1 MKKEATMLV
10 TRFDP
15 FAEIRELE
23 KRLLGAVDL
32 PAKDEKEVVNAFVPS
47 VNTREDENAYV
58 VEVDLPGV
66 KKEDI
71 KVNIDHEK
79 RTLTISGERK
89 FKEEVKKDDY
99 YKIESSYGKFMRTF
113 SLPENVDV
121 ENIDAKTEDGVLHI
135 TLPKV
140 KKEEK
145 EIKEI
150 PVK

>member
-1 MKKEATMLV
+1 
-10 TRFDP
+10 
-15 FAEIRELE
+15 
-23 KRLLGAVDL
+23 
-32 PAKDEKEVVNAFVPS
+32 VVNAFVPS
-47 VNTREDENAYV
+47 VNTREDESAYV

-71 KVNIDHEK
+71 KVNIDPEK

-89 FKEEVKKDDY
+89 FKEEVKKEDY

-113 SLPENVDV
+113 SLPENVDLD
-121 ENIDAKTEDGVLHI
+121 NIDAKTEEGVLHI

-140 KKEEK
+140 KQEEK
-145 EIKEI
+145 EVKEI

>member
-1 MKKEATMLV
+1 MKKEAKMLI

-15 FAEIRELE
+15 FSEIRELE
-23 KRLLGAVDL
+23 KRLLGAVEV
-32 PAKDEKEVVNAFVPS
+32 PTKAEKEVVNAFVPT

-58 VEVDLPGV
+58 VEIDLPGV

-71 KVNIDHEK
+71 KVNIDQEK
-79 RTLTISGERK
+79 RTLTVSGERK
-89 FKEEVKKDDY
+89 FKEEVKKEDY
-99 YKIESSYGKFMRTF
+99 YKIESSYGKFLRTF
-113 SLPENVDV
+113 SLPENVDA
-121 ENIDAKTEDGVLHI
+121 ENIDAKTEVGVLHI

-145 EIKEI
+145 EVKEI

>member
-1 MKKEATMLV
+1 MLV

-23 KRLLGAVDL
+23 KRLLSAVSVPTATESD
-32 PAKDEKEVVNAFVPS
+32 KEVVNAFVPS
-47 VNTREDENAYV
+47 VNTREDENNYL
-58 VEVDLPGV
+58 VETDLLGV

-71 KVNIDHEK
+71 KVNIDPEK

-89 FKEEVKKDDY
+89 FKEEVKKEDY

-113 SLPENVDV
+113 SLPENVDL
-121 ENIDAKTEDGVLHI
+121 ENIDAKTVEGVLHI
-135 TLPKV
+135 TLPKI
-140 KKEEK
+140 KKEEA

-150 PVK
+150 PIK

>member
-1 MKKEATMLV
+1 MMV

-23 KRLLGAVDL
+23 KRLLNAVAV
-32 PAKDEKEVVNAFVPS
+32 PAEQDKEVVNAFVPS
-47 VNTREDENAYV
+47 VNTREDENAYI

-71 KVNIDHEK
+71 KVNIDPEK

-89 FKEEVKKDDY
+89 FKEEVKKEDY
-99 YKIESSYGKFMRTF
+99 YKIESAYGKFMRTF

-121 ENIDAKTEDGVLHI
+121 EHIDAKTEEGVLHI

-140 KKEEK
+140 KKEET
-145 EIKEI
+145 EVKEI

>member
-1 MKKEATMLV
+1 MMV

-23 KRLLGAVDL
+23 KRLLGAMSL
-32 PAKDEKEVVNAFVPS
+32 PAGATEGEKEVVNAFVPA

-58 VEVDLPGV
+58 VEIDIPGV

-71 KVNIDHEK
+71 KVNIDPEK
-79 RTLTISGERK
+79 GTLTVSGERK
-89 FKEEVKKDDY
+89 FKEEVKKEDY

-113 SLPENVDV
+113 SLPENVDSD
-121 ENIDAKTEDGVLHI
+121 NIDAKTEDGVLVI

-145 EIKEI
+145 EVKEI
-150 PVK
+150 PIK

>member
-1 MKKEATMLV
+1 MLV

-23 KRLLGAVDL
+23 KRLLSAVSAPTAAESD
-32 PAKDEKEVVNAFVPS
+32 KEVVNAFVPS
-47 VNTREDENAYV
+47 VNTREDENNYM
-58 VEVDLPGV
+58 VEIDLPGV

-71 KVNIDHEK
+71 KVNIDPEK

-89 FKEEVKKDDY
+89 FKEEVKKEDY

-113 SLPENVDV
+113 SLPENVDL
-121 ENIDAKTEDGVLHI
+121 ENIDAKTVEGVLHI
-135 TLPKV
+135 TLPKI
-140 KKEEK
+140 KKEEA

-150 PVK
+150 PIK

>member
-1 MKKEATMLV
+1 MLV

-23 KRLLGAVDL
+23 KRLLGAVDV
-32 PAKDEKEVVNAFVPS
+32 PTKEDKEVVNAFLPS

-71 KVNIDHEK
+71 KVNIDPEK

-89 FKEEVKKDDY
+89 FKEEVKKEDY

-113 SLPENVDV
+113 SLPENVDADH
-121 ENIDAKTEDGVLHI
+121 IDAKTEDGVLQI
-135 TLPKV
+135 TLPKL

-145 EIKEI
+145 EVKEI

>member
-1 MKKEATMLV
+1 MLV

-23 KRLLGAVDL
+23 KRLLSAVNVPSATESD
-32 PAKDEKEVVNAFVPS
+32 KEVVNAFVPS
-47 VNTREDENAYV
+47 VNTREDANNYM
-58 VEVDLPGV
+58 VEIDLPGV

-71 KVNIDHEK
+71 KVNIDPEK

-89 FKEEVKKDDY
+89 FKEEIKKEDY
-99 YKIESSYGKFMRTF
+99 YKIESSYGKFVRTF
-113 SLPENVDV
+113 SLPENVDL
-121 ENIDAKTEDGVLHI
+121 ENIDAKTEEGVLHI
-135 TLPKV
+135 TLPKI
-140 KKEEK
+140 KKEET

>member
-1 MKKEATMLV
+1 MLV

-15 FAEIRELE
+15 FSEIRELE
-23 KRLLGAVDL
+23 KRLLGAVEV
-32 PAKDEKEVVNAFVPS
+32 PAKGEKEVVNAFLPT

-71 KVNIDHEK
+71 KVNIDQEK
-79 RTLTISGERK
+79 RTLSISGERK
-89 FKEEVKKDDY
+89 FKDEVKKDDY

-113 SLPENVDV
+113 SLPENVDA

-135 TLPKV
+135 TLPKI

>member
-1 MKKEATMLV
+1 MLI

-15 FAEIRELE
+15 FSEIRELE
-23 KRLLGAVDL
+23 KRLLGAVEV
-32 PAKDEKEVVNAFVPS
+32 PAKGEKEVVNAFVPT

-71 KVNIDHEK
+71 KVNIDQEK
-79 RTLTISGERK
+79 RTLTVSGERK
-89 FKEEVKKDDY
+89 FKEEVKKEDY

-113 SLPENVDV
+113 SLPENVDA

-145 EIKEI
+145 EVKEI

>member
-1 MKKEATMLV
+1 MLV

-23 KRLLGAVDL
+23 KRLLGAMNM
-32 PAKDEKEVVNAFVPS
+32 PAVSGEGEKEVVNAFVPA
-47 VNTREDENAYV
+47 VNTREDDHAYTI
-58 VEVDLPGV
+58 EIDLPGV

-71 KVNIDHEK
+71 KVNIDPEK

-89 FKEEVKKDDY
+89 FKEEVKKEDY

-113 SLPENVDV
+113 ALPENVDLDQ
-121 ENIDAKTEDGVLHI
+121 IDAKTEEGVLHI
-135 TLPKV
+135 VLPKV

-145 EIKEI
+145 EVKEI
-150 PVK
+150 TVK

>member
-1 MKKEATMLV
+1 MLV

-15 FAEIRELE
+15 FSEIRELE
-23 KRLLGAVDL
+23 RRLLGAVEV
-32 PAKDEKEVVNAFVPS
+32 PAKGEKEVVNAFVPT

-71 KVNIDHEK
+71 KVNIDQEK
-79 RTLTISGERK
+79 RTLTVSGERK
-89 FKEEVKKDDY
+89 FKEEVKKEDY

-113 SLPENVDV
+113 SLPENVDA

-135 TLPKV
+135 TLPKI

-145 EIKEI
+145 EVKEI

>member
-1 MKKEATMLV
+1 MLV

-23 KRLLGAVDL
+23 KRLLGAVDV
-32 PAKDEKEVVNAFVPS
+32 PTKEDKEVVNAFLPS

-71 KVNIDHEK
+71 KVNIDPEK

-89 FKEEVKKDDY
+89 FKEEVKKEDY

-113 SLPENVDV
+113 SLPENVDADH
-121 ENIDAKTEDGVLHI
+121 IDAKTEDGVLHI
-135 TLPKV
+135 TLPKL

-145 EIKEI
+145 EVKEI

>member
-1 MKKEATMLV
+1 MLV

-23 KRLLGAVDL
+23 KRLLGAVEV
-32 PAKDEKEVVNAFVPS
+32 PAKGEKEVVNAFLPS

-71 KVNIDHEK
+71 KVNIDPEK

-89 FKEEVKKDDY
+89 FKDEVKKEDY

-113 SLPENVDV
+113 SLPENVDA
-121 ENIDAKTEDGVLHI
+121 ENIDAKTEEGVLHI

-145 EIKEI
+145 EVKEI

>member
-1 MKKEATMLV
+1 MLV

-23 KRLLGAVDL
+23 KRLMSSVNV
-32 PAKDEKEVVNAFVPS
+32 PAESEKEVVNAFVPA
-47 VNTREDENAYV
+47 VNTRETEDAYI
-58 VEVDLPGV
+58 VEIDLPGV

-71 KVNIDHEK
+71 KVNIDPEK
-79 RTLTISGERK
+79 RMLTISGERK
-89 FKEEVKKDDY
+89 FEEEVKKEDY
-99 YKIESSYGKFMRTF
+99 YKIESAYGKFMRSF

-121 ENIDAKTEDGVLHI
+121 ENIDAKTEEGVLRI

-140 KKEEK
+140 KQEEK
-145 EIKEI
+145 EVKEI

>member
-1 MKKEATMLV
+1 MLI

-15 FAEIRELE
+15 FSEIRELE
-23 KRLLGAVDL
+23 KRLLGAIEV
-32 PAKDEKEVVNAFVPS
+32 PSKGEKEVVNAFVPT

-71 KVNIDHEK
+71 KVNIDQEK
-79 RTLTISGERK
+79 RTLTVSGERK
-89 FKEEVKKDDY
+89 FKEEVKKEDY

-113 SLPENVDV
+113 SLPENVDA

-145 EIKEI
+145 EVKEI

>member
-1 MKKEATMLV
+1 MLV

-15 FAEIRELE
+15 FSEIRELE
-23 KRLLGAVDL
+23 KRLLGAVEV
-32 PAKDEKEVVNAFVPS
+32 PAKGEKEVVNAFLPT

-71 KVNIDHEK
+71 KVNIDQEK
-79 RTLTISGERK
+79 RTLSISGERK
-89 FKEEVKKDDY
+89 FKDEVKKDDY

-113 SLPENVDV
+113 SLPENVDA

>member
-1 MKKEATMLV
+1 MLV

-23 KRLLGAVDL
+23 KRLLGAAEL
-32 PAKDEKEVVNAFVPS
+32 PAKGEKEVVNAFVPT

-71 KVNIDHEK
+71 KVNIDQEK
-79 RTLTISGERK
+79 RTLTVSGERK
-89 FKEEVKKDDY
+89 FKNEVKKEDY
-99 YKIESSYGKFMRTF
+99 YKIESSYGKFLRTF
-113 SLPENVDV
+113 SLPENVDA

-145 EIKEI
+145 EVKEI

>member
-1 MKKEATMLV
+1 MLV

-32 PAKDEKEVVNAFVPS
+32 PAKGEKEVVNAFVPT

-71 KVNIDHEK
+71 KVNIDQEK

-89 FKEEVKKDDY
+89 FKEEVKKEDY

-113 SLPENVDV
+113 SLPDNVDA

-145 EIKEI
+145 EVKEI

>member
-1 MKKEATMLV
+1 MLV

-15 FAEIRELE
+15 FSEIRELE
-23 KRLLGAVDL
+23 KRLLGAVNV
-32 PAKDEKEVVNAFVPS
+32 PAESEKEVVNAFVPT

-71 KVNIDHEK
+71 KVNIDPEK
-79 RTLTISGERK
+79 RTLSISGERK
-89 FKEEVKKDDY
+89 FKEEVKKEDY

-113 SLPENVDV
+113 SLPENVDAD
-121 ENIDAKTEDGVLHI
+121 NIDAKTEDGVLTI
-135 TLPKV
+135 TIPKI
-140 KKEEK
+140 KKEGK
-145 EIKEI
+145 EVKEI

>member
-1 MKKEATMLV
+1 MLV

-32 PAKDEKEVVNAFVPS
+32 PAKGEKEVVNAFVPT

-71 KVNIDHEK
+71 KVNIDPEK

-89 FKEEVKKDDY
+89 FKEEVKKEDY
-99 YKIESSYGKFMRTF
+99 YKVESSYGKFMRTF
-113 SLPENVDV
+113 SLPENVDA
-121 ENIDAKTEDGVLHI
+121 ENIDAKTEDGVLTV

-145 EIKEI
+145 EVKEI

>member
-1 MKKEATMLV
+1 MLV

-23 KRLLGAVDL
+23 KRLLGAVDV
-32 PAKDEKEVVNAFVPS
+32 PAQGEKEVVNAFLPS

-71 KVNIDHEK
+71 KVNIDPEK

-89 FKEEVKKDDY
+89 FKEEVKKEDY

-113 SLPENVDV
+113 SLPENVDADQ
-121 ENIDAKTEDGVLHI
+121 IDAKTEEGVLHI

-145 EIKEI
+145 EVKEI